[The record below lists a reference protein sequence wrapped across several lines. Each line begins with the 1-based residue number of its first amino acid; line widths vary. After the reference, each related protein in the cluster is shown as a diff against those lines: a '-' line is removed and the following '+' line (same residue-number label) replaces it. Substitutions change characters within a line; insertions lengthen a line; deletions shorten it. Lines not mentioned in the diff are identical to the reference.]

1 MATLESLNFT
11 TGTKPLHQPPVVQ
24 RRNKLIS
31 KLWEQEQLIKAK
43 LENSTFAIK
52 KHKTVKDIEGN
63 QRRIEV
69 NKRLKPWWF
78 QDVDGNLCFTI
89 RYGSKVLEI
98 QPNKST
104 LLLKDFNE
112 LLTTLA
118 MIKEAV
124 ANGNLDAAID
134 QASGALKAN
143 FKK

>member
-1 MATLESLNFT
+1 MATLDSLNFT
-11 TGTKPLHQPPVVQ
+11 SSTKPLFQPPVVQ

-43 LENSTFAIK
+43 LENTTFAVK

-78 QDVDGNLCFTI
+78 QDVDGQLCFTV
-89 RYGSKVLEI
+89 RYGTKVLEI
-98 QPNKST
+98 QPGKST
-104 LLLKDFNE
+104 ISVKDFAE
-112 LLTTLA
+112 LLNTLKI
-118 MIKEAV
+118 IKAAV
-124 ANGNLDAAID
+124 ANGNLDTAID

>member
-1 MATLESLNFT
+1 M
-11 TGTKPLHQPPVVQ
+11 Q

-43 LENSTFAIK
+43 LENTTFTVK

-78 QDVDGNLCFTI
+78 QDVDGQLCFTV
-89 RYGSKVLEI
+89 RYGTKVLEI
-98 QPNKST
+98 QPGKST
-104 LLLKDFNE
+104 ISVKDFVD
-112 LLTTLA
+112 LLNTLG
-118 MIKEAV
+118 MIKDAV
-124 ANGNLDAAID
+124 ANGNLDTAID